1 MGRTARPA
9 SLHKVLGN
17 PSKLSAAA
25 LGATDS
31 APRIPFEVPD
41 CPRHLDKEA
50 RQEWDRITPLLVT
63 GGLLTQYDRAI
74 CAAYCQAWGEWV
86 RWETRLKALLKG
98 KEIDEVLIEA
108 TPSGYKQVAA
118 MCLARDRAVDRMLR
132 AAKEFGLTPAS
143 RIQQTTGQ
151 QLALPGV
158 PDDPMESFL
167 RAGENLPQNPVH

>member
-1 MGRTARPA
+1 MGRRALPA
-9 SLHKVLGN
+9 SVHQMRGN
-17 PSKLSAAA
+17 PSKLSVEQMAA
-25 LGATDS
+25 GET
-31 APRIPFEVPD
+31 APRIPYEIPD

-50 RQEWDRITPLLVT
+50 RLEWDRITPLLVI
-63 GGLLTQYDRAI
+63 GGLLTQYDRAV

-86 RWETRLKALLKG
+86 RWETRLKLLLKG
-98 KEIDEVLIEA
+98 KHIDEVLIES

-151 QLALPGV
+151 QMALPGV
-158 PDDPMESFL
+158 PDDPMEGFL
-167 RAGENLPQNPVH
+167 SAGANLPSPVH